1 MTPAD
6 LTAAGRALYGERW
19 KHALGKAL
27 FPGKKPATSERMIHR
42 WLSGATAM
50 PDDLLDR
57 IFKIA
62 QARQEEILMAMPAIK
77 FTRDEIEAM
86 HEALALHVA
95 EGKIGRGPRPRP
107 PKRPKKGG

>member
-1 MTPAD
+1 MTPSD

-50 PDDLLDR
+50 PADLPDRMSEIAEARAIEIWEIVLLDPQR
-57 IFKIA
+57 AWGWTWKLSSRA
-62 QARQEEILMAMPAIK
+62 K
-77 FTRDEIEAM
+77 
-86 HEALALHVA
+86 
-95 EGKIGRGPRPRP
+95 
-107 PKRPKKGG
+107 PKKGG